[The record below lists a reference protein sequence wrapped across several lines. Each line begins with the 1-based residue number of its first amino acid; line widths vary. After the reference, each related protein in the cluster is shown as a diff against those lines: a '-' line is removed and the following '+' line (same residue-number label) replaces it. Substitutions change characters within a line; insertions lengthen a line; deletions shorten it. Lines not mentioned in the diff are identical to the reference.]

1 MSNSLGIGS
10 CGKTYN
16 LMPKHLNNKPFLN
29 NSFIKDTKKFNYNNN
44 IFSNSNTNSNVPY
57 IDTNTIENNISTVEN
72 NIIKE
77 ESYNNEK
84 KQNIDS
90 NQKAKKSEY
99 NTIPKTRPTENT
111 IEKHFDKLFLES
123 NTIQLMGIFRRVKN
137 LTNKSK
143 KLINHKLAYIDYR
156 SMKQLIEKAKSE
168 QSNNGVMSLKSYVKQ
183 GNQDM
188 VNFDMVDEF
197 YQKIQMLEV
206 LGPPESAIIT
216 LDNKQIKY
224 LKDIGVNQYFWPK
237 GSEGILWFHSSS

>member
-16 LMPKHLNNKPFLN
+16 LMPKHLNNKPFYN
-29 NSFIKDTKKFNYNNN
+29 KSFIKDTKKVNYNNN
-44 IFSNSNTNSNVPY
+44 IFSNPNTNSNVPY
-57 IDTNTIENNISTVEN
+57 IDTSTVENNISTVEN
-72 NIIKE
+72 NISTE

-90 NQKAKKSEY
+90 NQKTKKSEY
-99 NTIPKTRPTENT
+99 NTIPETRPTENT

-168 QSNNGVMSLKSYVKQ
+168 QSNNGVMSLKK
-183 GNQDM
+183 
-188 VNFDMVDEF
+188 
-197 YQKIQMLEV
+197 LC
-206 LGPPESAIIT
+206 
-216 LDNKQIKY
+216 
-224 LKDIGVNQYFWPK
+224 
-237 GSEGILWFHSSS
+237 